1 MKLLR
6 YGPLGGERTGVL
18 APDGTVRDISVHVPE
33 LAGPAVAK
41 HRLKALASVDIDSL
55 PAVASPGRIGAC
67 LAWVPNFHCVGLNY
81 TKHAHET
88 GMPIPE
94 EPILFSKA
102 TSALAG
108 PNDTVALPADAQKG
122 DWEVELGVVI
132 GAEAE
137 NVSEE
142 VALDYVAGYC
152 VINDL
157 SERAYQMERGG
168 QWIKGKSL
176 PGFGP
181 IGPWFVTA
189 DEVPDPQVLG
199 LSLDLNGE
207 RVQDSD
213 TSDMIFSV
221 RHIISHMSRFMRL
234 VPGDIIATGT
244 PSGVGL
250 GMSPQRFL
258 RDGDVMSLRIDG
270 LGEQRQEVVQG

>member
-6 YGPLGGERTGVL
+6 YGPKGSERTGML
-18 APDGTVRDISVHVPE
+18 AKDGTIRDLSAHVPE
-33 LAGPAVAK
+33 LAGTAVAL
-41 HRLKALASVDIDSL
+41 HRLAALKALAPEAL
-55 PAVASPGRIGAC
+55 PVVSSPGRLGPC

-81 TKHAHET
+81 SKHAAET
-88 GMPIPE
+88 GMPEPA

-102 TSALAG
+102 TSCVAG
-108 PNDTVALPADAQKG
+108 PQDPLRLPEAAKKG

-132 GAEAE
+132 GTEVD

-142 VALDYVAGYC
+142 DALATVAGYC
-152 VINDL
+152 VVNDL
-157 SERAYQMERGG
+157 SERAFQMDRGG

-189 DEVPDPQVLG
+189 DEVPDPQALK

-213 TSDMIFSV
+213 TSDMIFGV
-221 RHIISHMSRFMRL
+221 ARIISHMSQFMRL
-234 VPGDIIATGT
+234 LPGDIIATGT

-250 GMSPQRFL
+250 GMKPPRFL
-258 RDGDVMSLRIDG
+258 RPGDVMVARVEG
-270 LGEQRQEVVQG
+270 LGEQRTEVVA